1 MMRIVFMGTGDIGI
15 PSLRF
20 LLDSPEYEVVA
31 VVTQPDKPAGRK
43 QELLASAPKRLA
55 LERGIP
61 VLQPIK
67 LRAPDSVAEVA
78 AFQPDTIV
86 VMAYGQIL
94 PRSVL
99 QMPKLACLNLHA
111 SLLPRHR
118 GAAPIQAAIESGDA
132 TTGITVMYMAEGL
145 DTGDI
150 LLERATPIL
159 PTDTG
164 GVLHDRLGLLAAEA
178 LAESLPLLKEGRAP
192 RVPQEETLATYAA
205 KLSREN
211 GEILWTDSAE
221 KIDLRVRAMNPWPA
235 AYTFLP
241 TSEGE
246 RKLKV
251 YSCVQHPEESGN
263 PGEVLRADRQGIL
276 VAASAGSVLLL
287 EVQLEGRKRM
297 SAKDFLSGHPV
308 SAGVVLG
315 QRAGVV

>member
-1 MMRIVFMGTGDIGI
+1 
-15 PSLRF
+15 
-20 LLDSPEYEVVA
+20 
-31 VVTQPDKPAGRK
+31 
-43 QELLASAPKRLA
+43 
-55 LERGIP
+55 
-61 VLQPIK
+61 
-67 LRAPDSVAEVA
+67 
-78 AFQPDTIV
+78 
-86 VMAYGQIL
+86 
-94 PRSVL
+94 
-99 QMPKLACLNLHA
+99 MPKLACLNLHA

-192 RVPQEETLATYAA
+192 RVPQEEALATYAA

>member
-1 MMRIVFMGTGDIGI
+1 MMRIVFMGTGEIGI

-43 QELLASAPKRLA
+43 HELLASEPKRLA

-67 LRAPDSVAEVA
+67 LRAPESVAEVA
-78 AFQPDTIV
+78 AYQPDAIV

-94 PRSVL
+94 PKSVL

-132 TTGITVMYMAEGL
+132 TSGVTVMYMAEGL

-150 LLERATPIL
+150 LLEKATPIL

-164 GVLHDRLGLLAAEA
+164 GILHDRLGVIAAEA
-178 LAESLPLLKEGRAP
+178 LAESLPLLQEGRAP
-192 RVPQEETLATYAA
+192 RAPQDESRATYAA

-211 GEILWTDSAE
+211 GEIVWTDAMD
-221 KIDLRVRAMNPWPA
+221 KIDRRIRAMNPWPA

-241 TSEGE
+241 TAEGE

-251 YSCVQHPEESGN
+251 YACAMHPEDSGA
-263 PGEVLRADRQGIL
+263 PGQVLWADRRGIL
-276 VAASAGSVLLL
+276 VAAGAGAVLL
-287 EVQLEGRKRM
+287 EAVQLEGRKRM

-308 SAGVVLG
+308 AAGVVLG
-315 QRAGVV
+315 QRAGVA